1 MTMTRSKKDFSL
13 VKVVVIVFVVI
24 VVLFW
29 TTQYFKFL
37 SKNATSVSSETKA
50 QENIKLALQLLDQ
63 GKKDEAAKIIDPL
76 INLAKQGKL
85 PPATLELLAQT
96 EKIRENTDTAIE
108 LLQKAYDASENQPE
122 RPRIA
127 IQLGEIMLQAGKND
141 EAAAIFQKII
151 DSAPAEFHAPALMGL
166 GKIHKAKNELIEARD
181 FFRKACSKATW
192 GSEEWEKAAKEL
204 GDLNVALIFSPQ
216 PTPESMV
223 YTVQKGDTL
232 VTIGLKLNTTLG
244 LLTRANGLPENA
256 TLSVGQRLKY
266 TPKDFYIVIERSK
279 CRLFLMDKD
288 GLFKM
293 YAVGLGMPGH
303 ETALGKFKIG
313 NKQKDPPWFKPGEG
327 EIPPGDPR
335 NELGTRWMP
344 LIPLEEGLP
353 TDLGI
358 HGTTR
363 PETVGGYYSHGCARL
378 KREDVEELY
387 DLVVRATPVEIVET
401 FQPSS
406 EASPQD
412 NTGAPS

>member
-1 MTMTRSKKDFSL
+1 LTMTRSKKDFGL
-13 VKVVVIVFVVI
+13 VKVVVIVFLSI

-29 TTQYFKFL
+29 AIQYLKIF
-37 SKNATSVSSETKA
+37 SKDTALDSSDVKS
-50 QENIKLALQLLDQ
+50 QDDIKLALQLLDQ
-63 GKKDEAAKIIDPL
+63 GKKEEAAKIIDPL
-76 INLAKQGKL
+76 INLARQGRL
-85 PPATLELLAQT
+85 PTATLELLAQT
-96 EKIRENTDTAIE
+96 EKIRENLGTAID
-108 LLQKAYDASENQPE
+108 LLQKAYDTSENQPD

-127 IQLGEIMLQAGKND
+127 IELGETMLQAGKND
-141 EAAAIFQKII
+141 EAAAIFRKVI
-151 DSAPAEFHAPALMGL
+151 DSAPAEFHAPALAGL
-166 GKIHKAKNELIEARD
+166 GKVHKAQDELIAARD

-216 PTPESMV
+216 PTPESMI

-232 VTIGLKLNTTLG
+232 INIGLKLNTTLG
-244 LLTRANGLPENA
+244 LLTRANGLSENA

-293 YAVGLGMPGH
+293 YVVGLGMPGH

-313 NKQKDPPWFKPGEG
+313 NKQKDPSWFKPGEG

-358 HGTTR
+358 HGTIR